1 MENPEVAQ
9 LFEDVADL
17 LEIQGANLFRVRA
30 YRNAA
35 RTVRDLGEPLAVI
48 CKDAERKL
56 HDLPG
61 IGKDLADKILSCLAS
76 GGFPLLVELRGQVP
90 AGLRE
95 MLRVPGVGPKKAL
108 LLCQKLS
115 IDSPDKLR
123 QACEQQRLREIKG
136 FGAKSEENILKGL
149 QNLVH
154 ISKRMFLAEAKVYA
168 DSLEG
173 HLKKTPGIG
182 QVTVAGSFRRR
193 KETV

>member
-48 CKDAERKL
+48 CQYPERTL

-61 IGKDLADKILSCLAS
+61 IGKDLAEKITSCLES

-95 MLRVPGVGPKKAL
+95 MMRVPGVGPKKAL

-123 QACEQQRLREIKG
+123 EACEQQRLREIRG

-154 ISKRMFLAEAKVYA
+154 VTTRMLLAEAKVYA
-168 DSLEG
+168 AAVVK
-173 HLKKTPGIG
+173 HLKKTPGID
-182 QVTVAGSFRRR
+182 QA
-193 KETV
+193 EA